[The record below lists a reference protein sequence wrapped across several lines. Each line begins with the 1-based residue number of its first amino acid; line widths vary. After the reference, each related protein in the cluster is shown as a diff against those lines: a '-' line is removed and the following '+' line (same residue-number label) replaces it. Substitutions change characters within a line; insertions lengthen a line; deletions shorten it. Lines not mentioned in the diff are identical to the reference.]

1 MEFEISAE
9 EDLEAKLVAAQMKH
23 AFDLMRNEIET
34 VKALQEHYKQFCD
47 HRLGQLEEDVKDHEQ
62 RLRAATDGVIQFKT
76 YHTVASGGS
85 GLMSLLAL
93 IKSFFLP

>member
-1 MEFEISAE
+1 MGFEI
-9 EDLEAKLVAAQMKH
+9 EDQDLSGQLVAAKLH
-23 AFDLMRNEIET
+23 HTIDLIRNEIEAAKT
-34 VKALQEHYKQFCD
+34 LQMHYKEFTD
-47 HRLGQLEEDVKDHEQ
+47 HRLKQLEDDVKDHEQ

>member
-1 MEFEISAE
+1 MGFEID
-9 EDLEAKLVAAQMKH
+9 EDLSGQLVAAKLQH
-23 AFDLMRNEIET
+23 TVDLIRNEIDG
-34 VKALQEHYKQFCD
+34 VKTLQLHYKEFTD
-47 HRLGQLEEDVKDHEQ
+47 HRLKQLEDDVKDHEQ

>member
-1 MEFEISAE
+1 MGFEIDD
-9 EDLEAKLVAAQMKH
+9 EDLSGQLVAAKLQH
-23 AFDLMRNEIET
+23 TVDLIRNEIDG
-34 VKALQEHYKQFCD
+34 VKTLQLHYKEFTD
-47 HRLGQLEEDVKDHEQ
+47 HRLKQLEDDVKDHEQ

>member
-1 MEFEISAE
+1 MGFEIE
-9 EDLEAKLVAAQMKH
+9 DPEDLSGQLVAAKLH
-23 AFDLMRNEIET
+23 HTIDLIRSEIET
-34 VKALQEHYKQFCD
+34 VRALQDHQREFTD
-47 HRLGQLEEDVKDHEQ
+47 HRLKQLEEDVKDHEQ

>member
-1 MEFEISAE
+1 MGFELDDQ
-9 EDLEAKLVAAQMKH
+9 DLGGQLVAAKLH
-23 AFDLMRNEIET
+23 HTIDLIRNEIEA
-34 VKALQEHYKQFCD
+34 VKALQVHHREFTD
-47 HRLGQLEEDVKDHEQ
+47 HRLKQLEDDVKDHEQ

>member
-1 MEFEISAE
+1 MGLEIDDQ
-9 EDLEAKLVAAQMKH
+9 DLGGQLVAAKLH
-23 AFDLMRNEIET
+23 HTVDLIRGEIEAT
-34 VKALQEHYKQFCD
+34 KALQAHYKEFTD
-47 HRLGQLEEDVKDHEQ
+47 HRLKQLEDDVKDHEQ
-62 RLRAATDGVIQFKT
+62 RIRAATDGVIQFKT

>member
-1 MEFEISAE
+1 MGFEIEGE
-9 EDLEAKLVAAQMKH
+9 ELSGQLVAAKLH
-23 AFDLMRNEIET
+23 HTVDLIRTEIEA
-34 VKALQEHYKQFCD
+34 VKVLQMHYKEFTD
-47 HRLGQLEEDVKDHEQ
+47 HRLKQLEDEVRDHEH